1 MTAINNKEEANKKA
15 SVKKAPAKKA
25 SVKKAPVKKAPVKKA
40 PVKKVAQKKAPIKKA
55 PAKKTETIKTET
67 VKKEIPT
74 NKKGFFKSL
83 IDNVTETL
91 DHVTENVVEG
101 ASFVTEK
108 VKETTA
114 KAYVASTE
122 LVEDA
127 NEKIHQFTDKQSLN
141 KELHKLEEAQEELKH
156 TFGALAL
163 ENYLK
168 KDNLNKAFLTTKKVN
183 NVVEAYKE
191 NSKELLKIKKAIK
204 TLDKI

>member
-1 MTAINNKEEANKKA
+1 MATTNKKVEASKKA
-15 SVKKAPAKKA
+15 SVKKTPVKKVSAKKTPVKKA
-25 SVKKAPVKKAPVKKA
+25 TQKKAPVKKAP
-40 PVKKVAQKKAPIKKA
+40 
-55 PAKKTETIKTET
+55 AKKTITNKTAT
-67 VKKEIPT
+67 VTKENPV

-83 IDNVTETL
+83 LDNVTEKF

-114 KAYVASTE
+114 KAYVAGTE

-141 KELHKLEEAQEELKH
+141 KEKHKLEEAQEELKH
-156 TFGALAL
+156 NFGSLAL

-168 KDNLNKAFLTTKKVN
+168 NDNLNKAFLTTKKVN
-183 NVVEAYKE
+183 DVVEAYKE
-191 NSKELLKIKKAIK
+191 NSSQLLKIKKAIK
-204 TLDKI
+204 SFDKI